1 MHILNIFRVVEI
13 QQQSKRSI
21 YIILESKDSSGKELY
36 GKNQD
41 EQVQLW
47 KYTSVGEQSGRR
59 LEV

>member
-13 QQQSKRSI
+13 QQQSKGSI
-21 YIILESKDSSGKELY
+21 YIMLESKDSSGKELY

-41 EQVQLW
+41 EHW
-47 KYTSVGEQSGRR
+47 KYTSVGEQSARR